1 MLKDDVVLLER
12 FIHDN
17 NLSRLF
23 LGLFSYRNE
32 RFHRFSVFLNCR
44 LYYFGLRRR
53 RKFFGNADKLYR
65 FLFYSVY
72 FFIQYRNAVRLYV
85 YSPASRCR

>member
-1 MLKDDVVLLER
+1 MLKDDVVLLEL
-12 FIHDN
+12 FVPKN

-32 RFHRFSVFLNCR
+32 RFYCFDMLLDCR

-53 RKFFGNADKLYR
+53 RKFFGNTDKLYR

-72 FFIQYRNAVRLYV
+72 FFIQF
-85 YSPASRCR
+85 